1 MKQQRKKHMQAITII
16 DTSIRQ
22 DAEGR
27 YSLNDLH
34 RAAMAA
40 AGRDGNPNDDNQR
53 PALFLRTDGVQEF
66 VSELDAQICASSVA
80 TVRGRGKAQGTY
92 GSELVVYRYAAW
104 ISAAFE
110 VKVYSVFRDWS
121 RGAVDRQMQARIA
134 EQERNAARLECPGM
148 TRALK
153 ETRAAQGKETPAH
166 CYSTEMDMINRIV
179 LGMSA
184 KQYREAHGIDATTPL
199 RDAIIGQPAHIAAIR
214 DLQRTN
220 QALIEC
226 GMEYQERKEKLQALA
241 MRKHNEALTVEIMRL
256 EA

>member
-1 MKQQRKKHMQAITII
+1 M
-16 DTSIRQ
+16 
-22 DAEGR
+22 
-27 YSLNDLH
+27 
-34 RAAMAA
+34 
-40 AGRDGNPNDDNQR
+40 
-53 PALFLRTDGVQEF
+53 
-66 VSELDAQICASSVA
+66 A
-80 TVRGRGKAQGTY
+80 TVNGGRAPGTY
-92 GSELVVYRYAAW
+92 AAELVVYRYAAW
-104 ISAAFE
+104 ISAEFE

-134 EQERNAARLECPGM
+134 EQERDAARLECPGM

-166 CYSTEMDMINRIV
+166 KYSTEMDMINRIV

-184 KQYREAHGIDATTPL
+184 RQYREAHGIDATTPL
-199 RDAIIGQPAHIAAIR
+199 RDAIISQPAHIAAIR

-226 GMEYQERKEKLQALA
+226 GMEYHDRKEKLQALA
-241 MRKHNEALTVEIMRL
+241 MRKHNEALTAEIMRL

>member
-1 MKQQRKKHMQAITII
+1 MRQQRKKHMQAITII
-16 DTSIRQ
+16 DVSIRQ

-40 AGRDGNPNDDNQR
+40 AGREGNPNDDHQR
-53 PALFLRTDGVQEF
+53 PGRFFESAGVQDF
-66 VSELDAQICASSVA
+66 VTVLNAENPAVSSVA
-80 TVRGRGKAQGTY
+80 SVPGRRGGTY
-92 GSELVVYRYAAW
+92 ASELVVYRYAAW

-153 ETRAAQGKETPAH
+153 DTRAAQGKETPAH
-166 CYSTEMDMINRIV
+166 KYSTEMDMINRIV

-199 RDAIIGQPAHIAAIR
+199 RDAIIGMPAHIAAIR

>member
-1 MKQQRKKHMQAITII
+1 MKQQRKKLMQAITIL

-40 AGRDGNPNDDNQR
+40 AGRDGSPNDDHQR
-53 PALFLRTDGVQEF
+53 PGRFFESAGVQDF
-66 VSELDAQICASSVA
+66 IAALDAENPASSVSI
-80 TVRGRGKAQGTY
+80 VRGRGKAQGTY
-92 GSELVVYRYAAW
+92 VSELVVYRYAAW

-110 VKVYSVFRDWS
+110 VKVYSVFRDWA

-184 KQYREAHGIDATTPL
+184 KQYREAHGIDASTPL

>member
-1 MKQQRKKHMQAITII
+1 MRQQRKKHMQAITII

-40 AGRDGNPNDDNQR
+40 AGRDGNPNDDHQR
-53 PALFLRTDGVQEF
+53 PGEFLRWSGVQAFITELNAGNHA
-66 VSELDAQICASSVA
+66 VSAVASVP
-80 TVRGRGKAQGTY
+80 GRKGGTY
-92 GSELVVYRYAAW
+92 AAELVVYRYAAW

-153 ETRAAQGKETPAH
+153 DTRAAQGKETPAH

-199 RDAIIGQPAHIAAIR
+199 RDAIIGMPAHIAAIR

>member
-1 MKQQRKKHMQAITII
+1 MKQQRKKHMQAITIL

-34 RAAMAA
+34 KA
-40 AGRDGNPNDDNQR
+40 AGNDKRHQ
-53 PALFLRTDGVQEF
+53 PANFLRADGVQAF
-66 VSELDAQICASSVA
+66 IDVLDSTPQNRGVPSLA
-80 TVRGRGKAQGTY
+80 TVNGGRAPGTY
-92 GSELVVYRYAAW
+92 AAELVVYRYAAW

-153 ETRAAQGKETPAH
+153 DTRAAQGKETPAH
-166 CYSTEMDMINRIV
+166 KYSTEMDMINRIV

-184 KQYREAHGIDATTPL
+184 KQYREAHGIDASTPL

>member
-1 MKQQRKKHMQAITII
+1 MHAINIL
-16 DTSIRQ
+16 DTAIRQ

-34 RAAMAA
+34 RAAMAS
-40 AGRDGNPNDDNQR
+40 AGRSGNPNDDHQR
-53 PALFLRTDGVQEF
+53 PSMFLRTEGVQEF
-66 VSELDAQICASSVA
+66 IAELDAQMCASSVS
-80 TVRGRGKAQGTY
+80 TVRGRGKEQGTY
-92 GSELVVYRYAAW
+92 AAELVVYRYAAW
-104 ISAAFE
+104 ISPAFE
-110 VKVYSVFRDWS
+110 VKVYSVFRDWA

-134 EQERNAARLECPGM
+134 EQEREAARLECPGM

-153 ETRAAQGKETPAH
+153 ETRTAQGKETPAH
-166 CYSTEMDMINRIV
+166 KYSTEMDMINRIV

-199 RDAIIGQPAHIAAIR
+199 RDAIIGYPAHIAAIR

-226 GMEYQERKEKLQALA
+226 GMVFHDRKEKLQDMA
-241 MRKHNEALTVEIMRL
+241 MRKHNEALTAEILRL

>member
-1 MKQQRKKHMQAITII
+1 MGLIVWPSGPIT
-16 DTSIRQ
+16 TRPASRPRRSW
-22 DAEGR
+22 GG
-27 YSLNDLH
+27 
-34 RAAMAA
+34 
-40 AGRDGNPNDDNQR
+40 AGRDGNPNDDHQR
-53 PALFLRTDGVQEF
+53 PGEFLRSAGVQDF
-66 VSELDAQICASSVA
+66 IVALDAGNPASSVS

-92 GSELVVYRYAAW
+92 AAELVVYRYAAW

-153 ETRAAQGKETPAH
+153 DTRAAQGKETPAH
-166 CYSTEMDMINRIV
+166 KYSTEMDMINRIV

-184 KQYREAHGIDATTPL
+184 KQYRETHGIDAATPL
-199 RDAIIGQPAHIAAIR
+199 RDAIIGQPAHIVAIR

-226 GMEYQERKEKLQALA
+226 GMEYHERKEKLQALA
-241 MRKHNEALTVEIMRL
+241 MRKHNEALTAEIMRL

>member
-1 MKQQRKKHMQAITII
+1 MHAINIL
-16 DTSIRQ
+16 DTAIRQ

-34 RAAMAA
+34 RAAGGAEK
-40 AGRDGNPNDDNQR
+40 DK
-53 PALFLRTDGVQEF
+53 PANFLRADGVAGF
-66 VSELDAQICASSVA
+66 IAELDRTDAQNRASVRSVK
-80 TVRGRGKAQGTY
+80 GGKAQGTY
-92 GSELVVYRYAAW
+92 AAELVVYRYAAW
-104 ISAAFE
+104 ISASFE
-110 VKVYSVFRDWS
+110 VKVYSVFRDWA
-121 RGAVDRQMQARIA
+121 RGAADREMQARIA
-134 EQERNAARLECPGM
+134 EQEREAARLECPGM

-153 ETRAAQGKETPAH
+153 ETRTAQGKDTPAH
-166 CYSTEMDMINRIV
+166 KYSTEMDMINRIV

-199 RDAIIGQPAHIAAIR
+199 RDAIIGYPAHIAAIR

-226 GMEYQERKEKLQALA
+226 GMEYHDRKEKLQDLA
-241 MRKHNEALTVEIMRL
+241 MRKHNKALTAEILRL

>member
-1 MKQQRKKHMQAITII
+1 MQAITIL

-34 RAAMAA
+34 RAAMAS
-40 AGRDGNPNDDNQR
+40 AGRDGNPNDDHQR
-53 PALFLRTDGVQEF
+53 PGRFFESAGVQDF
-66 VSELDAQICASSVA
+66 VAVLNAENPAVSSVA
-80 TVRGRGKAQGTY
+80 SVPGRRGGTY
-92 GSELVVYRYAAW
+92 ASELVVYRYAAW

-166 CYSTEMDMINRIV
+166 KYSTEMDMINRIV

>member
-1 MKQQRKKHMQAITII
+1 MQAITIL

-34 RAAMAA
+34 KAAMAA
-40 AGRDGNPNDDNQR
+40 AGRDGSPNDDHQR
-53 PALFLRTDGVQEF
+53 PGRFFESAGVQDF
-66 VSELDAQICASSVA
+66 VAVLNAENPAVSSVA
-80 TVRGRGKAQGTY
+80 SVPGRRGGTY
-92 GSELVVYRYAAW
+92 ASELVVYRYAAW

-153 ETRAAQGKETPAH
+153 DTRAAQGKETPAH
-166 CYSTEMDMINRIV
+166 HYSTEMDMINRIV

-226 GMEYQERKEKLQALA
+226 GMEYNERKEKLQALA
-241 MRKHNEALTVEIMRL
+241 MRKHNEALTAEIMRL